1 MSEESMYQK
10 IETENQI
17 SLKQFLFVCSVV
29 YFLHSFAFPIIKKL
43 ITGIIFFVDLSFQRM

>member
-29 YFLHSFAFPIIKKL
+29 YFLHPLAFPIIKKL